1 MTLATLQ
8 SKKWD
13 IHMDADSNFRISEL
27 MNLPT
32 EDPRYHILMKPAK
45 LEDDGVTTIGDM
57 EVYDRTKFARTVQ
70 PFFSARA
77 QRRIFCLKTRTPL

>member
-1 MTLATLQ
+1 MHSDGTLRFIHAIVVDTPLPENSRVTLATLQ

-32 EDPRYHILMKPAK
+32 EAPLRS
-45 LEDDGVTTIGDM
+45 E
-57 EVYDRTKFARTVQ
+57 
-70 PFFSARA
+70 
-77 QRRIFCLKTRTPL
+77 LKI

>member
-1 MTLATLQ
+1 MWYRSPTPPPRPQGSPGPISTAQVTLATLQ

-32 EDPRYHILMKPAK
+32 EAPLRS
-45 LEDDGVTTIGDM
+45 E
-57 EVYDRTKFARTVQ
+57 
-70 PFFSARA
+70 
-77 QRRIFCLKTRTPL
+77 LKK